1 MLNNPSGTTDR
12 SDALTCWSAVQILR
26 ADRADH
32 IAAPLDRELSRHL
45 DELLSAVSLE
55 LEADLESVPKTVR
68 RAAVELAAHIT
79 QRSTSGVPHRS
90 TSDRPVKRRG
100 ADRRKA
106 LRHDQRRRIPFTR
119 SIRLGRMG

>member
-12 SDALTCWSAVQILR
+12 SDAVTCWSAVQILR
-26 ADRADH
+26 ADHADH
-32 IAAPLDRELSRHL
+32 IAAPLDGELSRHL

-68 RAAVELAAHIT
+68 CAAVELAAHIT
-79 QRSTSGVPHRS
+79 QRSTSGVPHRRAP
-90 TSDRPVKRRG
+90 DRPVKRRG
-100 ADRRKA
+100 TDRRKSR
-106 LRHDQRRRIPFTR
+106 RHDQRRGIPFTR